1 MFGVNELATDDPLP
15 VKATFAT
22 VLPTVKV
29 VTSTSAE
36 SVAVPRHL
44 VMLRW

>member
-1 MFGVNELATDDPLP
+1 MATDDPLP

-22 VLPTVKV
+22 VLPTVNV

-36 SVAVPRHL
+36 SVAVPPTSLKVRVVTH
-44 VMLRW
+44 